1 QEYNAGNTGQAL
13 ALFTQALAS
22 DATFAKAHYMLAM
35 CHVGRGENAAAK
47 EQFEK
52 FLAMAPDDPDAAT
65 AREMLSY
72 LK

>member
-1 QEYNAGNTGQAL
+1 
-13 ALFTQALAS
+13 
-22 DATFAKAHYMLAM
+22 MLAM